1 MQNDDRLLPV
11 ELIHQIFDYLSTIDI
26 LQSFS
31 NLNYYFDNILSN
43 YNRYHVNFQSCLK
56 RSFHRIYSRLQSN
69 QILSLVLSNK
79 DDTPNQFQL
88 IFFQWSIEEL
98 SHLRAITFIA
108 IENDLLF
115 KFIDTF
121 NNENLQSL
129 TIIPGYYSEKKLPK
143 DSLKKF
149 LVQRLERLD
158 VYNANA
164 SCINTQ
170 SRYYLK
176 SLTVHDC
183 EIIELQEILSSMP
196 ILQSLQVT
204 NHTGSQWINMNKV
217 PIQLK
222 RLALNL
228 GMR

>member
-1 MQNDDRLLPV
+1 
-11 ELIHQIFDYLSTIDI
+11 
-26 LQSFS
+26 
-31 NLNYYFDNILSN
+31 
-43 YNRYHVNFQSCLK
+43 
-56 RSFHRIYSRLQSN
+56 
-69 QILSLVLSNK
+69 LVLSNK

-129 TIIPGYYSEKKLPK
+129 TIIPGYYSQKKLPK

-158 VYNANA
+158 VYNA
-164 SCINTQ
+164 SCIDTS

-176 SLTVHDC
+176 YLTVHDC

-204 NHTGSQWINMNKV
+204 NHTGGQWLTMNKV

-228 GMR
+228 GTK